1 MKKNILR
8 IMVEASDVGQRID
21 SEIGSSG
28 FSKSIRFTGWRFQDQ
43 SAALLNDGRT
53 PDSFRGIIQ
62 VAFPNPRDWR
72 ALLTASGVPY
82 NTAKQQTRR
91 LLLDEIE

>member
-1 MKKNILR
+1 LPSSL
-8 IMVEASDVGQRID
+8 A
-21 SEIGSSG
+21 SEIGGGG

-43 SAALLNDGRT
+43 SAALLDDGRT
-53 PDSFRGIIQ
+53 PDRPDSFRGIVQ

-72 ALLTASGVPY
+72 VLLSASGTPY

-91 LLLDEIE
+91 LYE